1 MENANIRNVKFRENK
16 DKQRKFEAKILN
28 FLKFQIPGDK
38 VILEM
43 SAFEMT
49 SPEGART
56 NSENMRWR
64 FL

>member
-1 MENANIRNVKFRENK
+1 MGNANIRNVKFRENK

-28 FLKFQIPGDK
+28 FSKFQIPDDK
-38 VILEM
+38 VILKM

-56 NSENMRWR
+56 NSENMR
-64 FL
+64 